1 MNTMWKLFTGDIKR
15 LTSNVVSIII
25 VIGLVMIP
33 GLFTWFNVAACWDP
47 FSNMKNLK
55 FAVANVDEGYRSD
68 LIPVKV
74 TVGDQVV
81 NALRAN
87 SQLDWTITSKADAV
101 EGARS
106 GKYYAAIVIPKS
118 FSKDMMTFFS
128 DDVQHAELTYY
139 RNEKKNA
146 LAPNLLN
153 EGTDEVAAEI
163 NTTFAKTITSAG
175 LEIASSLADQ
185 LSKPEAKEQLNT
197 FNANIANFATQLDDT
212 ADLLGTYSAL
222 TDTAGAL
229 LDTSNSLITQVSSA
243 AKQGGKD
250 LASAKQEVTDV
261 AGALGTT
268 ADAMSSALDA
278 SASSFGA
285 VSDSIDKLYSD
296 ANDGATTVADELDR
310 QATAIGKQT
319 EKYTE
324 IRNTLAGILGNDS
337 SIITAIDR
345 SIARQNRLRQALN
358 TAATDIR
365 QGNQDAQ
372 DQHAQVKN
380 LADQAQNSIAN
391 IKSDFSATVKPQID
405 SLSSTVAD
413 ASGILSSGATQL
425 DSTLGDLKGTS
436 DDASDMLS
444 DARTTLD
451 KVSGKL
457 RSAGAELA
465 SFNSTLSDA
474 LNSGAAQAQ
483 GRIPGGEFRF
493 VDGTVL
499 HAAAAVGG
507 RAADGGDAENHRVSP
522 DAQSIGRSAAAS
534 ALPWALRGVRA
545 DCAAAIHGV
554 ARWRSAVPARAGRAS
569 AAVYVVW
576 MAGLAGVLVLHLY
589 DGGEFRQCG

>member
-185 LSKPEAKEQLNT
+185 LSKPETKEQLNT

-222 TDTAGAL
+222 TDTAGL
-229 LDTSNSLITQVSSA
+229 
-243 AKQGGKD
+243 
-250 LASAKQEVTDV
+250 
-261 AGALGTT
+261 
-268 ADAMSSALDA
+268 
-278 SASSFGA
+278 FC
-285 VSDSIDKLYSD
+285 
-296 ANDGATTVADELDR
+296 
-310 QATAIGKQT
+310 
-319 EKYTE
+319 
-324 IRNTLAGILGNDS
+324 
-337 SIITAIDR
+337 
-345 SIARQNRLRQALN
+345 
-358 TAATDIR
+358 
-365 QGNQDAQ
+365 
-372 DQHAQVKN
+372 HKN
-380 LADQAQNSIAN
+380 I
-391 IKSDFSATVKPQID
+391 
-405 SLSSTVAD
+405 
-413 ASGILSSGATQL
+413 
-425 DSTLGDLKGTS
+425 
-436 DDASDMLS
+436 
-444 DARTTLD
+444 
-451 KVSGKL
+451 
-457 RSAGAELA
+457 
-465 SFNSTLSDA
+465 
-474 LNSGAAQAQ
+474 
-483 GRIPGGEFRF
+483 
-493 VDGTVL
+493 
-499 HAAAAVGG
+499 
-507 RAADGGDAENHRVSP
+507 
-522 DAQSIGRSAAAS
+522 
-534 ALPWALRGVRA
+534 
-545 DCAAAIHGV
+545 C
-554 ARWRSAVPARAGRAS
+554 
-569 AAVYVVW
+569 
-576 MAGLAGVLVLHLY
+576 
-589 DGGEFRQCG
+589 